1 MELTYYYLEHIFQV
15 AVPKTLFNSDIAIG
29 IILGILF
36 IIFELLLIR
45 KIKKYD
51 EDNNAHTEFEFFV
64 VLNMGILLLMAIFS
78 FIVVLYVSYFKN
90 FMTIIGIIAVAI
102 GMKYVIF
109 KLAFKPKKKKKR
121 NSVLLKS
128 DN

>member
-1 MELTYYYLEHIFQV
+1 M
-15 AVPKTLFNSDIAIG
+15 AVPKTLFNSDITLG
-29 IILGILF
+29 IIFGILF

-64 VLNMGILLLMAIFS
+64 ALNMGILILMTIFS
-78 FIVVLYVSYFKN
+78 PIVVLYVSYLKI

-102 GMKYVIF
+102 GIKYVIF